1 MRRTRLVPLVVLALV
16 ALDAPQASSVTLTA
30 SALLA
35 KLPVKAESNAGY
47 DRSLFRHWI
56 DADGDGCDTRA
67 EVLMAESLVATTRN
81 SSCTVQTGKWVS
93 FVDGRTWTSASDLE
107 IDHLVALSEAWGSGA
122 RSWSP
127 LQRQRYANDLG
138 FAWSLNAIT
147 SSVNS
152 AKSDYD
158 PAQWLPPKVGVRC
171 LYAIR
176 WMEVKYRWRLSID
189 ATEKTALQR
198 LLSGTCGQKVI
209 TLPALAPKDTG
220 TTVSSTSGNCDP
232 AYPTVCIPPPPPDLD
247 CSDVPYRNFTVLP
260 PDPHHF
266 DGNGDGIGCSG

>member
-1 MRRTRLVPLVVLALV
+1 M
-16 ALDAPQASSVTLTA
+16 TLTA

-35 KLPVKAESNAGY
+35 RLPVKAESGAGY

-56 DADGDGCDTRA
+56 DRDGDGCDTRA

-81 SSCTVQTGKWVS
+81 SSCTVQTGRWVS
-93 FVDGRTWTSASDLE
+93 FADGRIWTSASDLE
-107 IDHLVALSEAWGSGA
+107 IDHLVALSEAWASGA
-122 RSWSP
+122 RSWSS
-127 LQRQRYANDLG
+127 LQRQRFANDLG
-138 FAWSLNAIT
+138 FRWSLNAIT

-152 AKSDYD
+152 AKGDAD
-158 PAQWLPPKVGVRC
+158 PAQWLPPEVGVRC
-171 LYAIR
+171 AYAIR

-189 ATEKTALQR
+189 ATERSALQR
-198 LLSGTCGQKVI
+198 LLSGTCGQRVI
-209 TLPALAPKDTG
+209 TLPPLAPKDTG
-220 TTVSSTSGNCDP
+220 TTGSSTSGNCDP
-232 AYPTVCIPPPPPDLD
+232 AYPGVCIPPPPPDLD